1 MKQLDRI
8 EKIYF
13 QLRENELCYQDI
25 AIFFK
30 LVKVDISIRQ
40 IQRDIKNVRFL
51 LKEDEKITSRRN
63 SFKVIYFKIVKTR
76 KLKIDESK
84 NNLTF
89 QKETNFF
96 ELIAT
101 KDIQNQLAIV
111 NQAISDSKKIV
122 INRLKN
128 DVTGDNFN
136 FEQKNIEL
144 LPLKTIKHRGSTYV
158 GGYNEKQEK
167 IQIFDITQIKN
178 IIISDVYHDINTT
191 NIENEFN
198 KELEKRFGVTKNING
213 EIYSIIIEF
222 TEITGNF
229 IKQHFWH
236 KSQRFIKKGNI
247 VQMHMQCG
255 INRELLGWLFYWMY
269 NCRVV
274 EPKILKDYYD
284 TTVKEMVKLT
294 NQNNPLVYKNL
305 FIPIESK
312 NKNY

>member
-1 MKQLDRI
+1 MNQLDRI
-8 EKIYF
+8 EKIYS
-13 QLRENELCYQDI
+13 QLRKKELSYQDI
-25 AIFFK
+25 ALFFK
-30 LVKVDISIRQ
+30 SVKVDISIRQ

-51 LKEDEKITSRRN
+51 LKDDEKIMSHRD
-63 SFKVIYFKIVKTR
+63 SCKVIYFKIVKTR

-111 NQAISDSKKIV
+111 NQAIQDSKKIV
-122 INRLKN
+122 IARLKN
-128 DVTGDNFN
+128 DVTGDNYN

-158 GGYNEKQEK
+158 GGYNEKKEQN
-167 IQIFDITQIKN
+167 QIFDITQLKN
-178 IIISDVYHDINTT
+178 IVISDIDHSLNVTK
-191 NIENEFN
+191 IETEFN
-198 KELEKRFGVTKNING
+198 FELEKRFGVTKNIND
-213 EIYSIIIEF
+213 EIYTIIIEF

-236 KSQRFIKKGNI
+236 ISQQFIKKGNI
-247 VQMHMQCG
+247 VQMHLQCG

-274 EPKILKDYYD
+274 EPKILKEYYD
-284 TTVKEMVKLT
+284 STAKEMVKLS

-312 NKNY
+312 D